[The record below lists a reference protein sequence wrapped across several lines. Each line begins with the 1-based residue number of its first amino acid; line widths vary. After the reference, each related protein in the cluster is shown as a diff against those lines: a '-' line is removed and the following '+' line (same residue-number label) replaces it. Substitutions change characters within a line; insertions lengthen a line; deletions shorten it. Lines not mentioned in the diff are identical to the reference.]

1 MPPYEQKR
9 NSRQI
14 LLKIVSSDEQKR
26 NSPQILLKIV
36 SSDEQKRNSRQIL
49 LKIVGKIEGALTRVL
64 FGTLS
69 DFLEGWVQTWHFSR
83 FCQV

>member
-36 SSDEQKRNSRQIL
+36 
-49 LKIVGKIEGALTRVL
+49 GKIL
-64 FGTLS
+64 FGIRMQEPVS
-69 DFLEGWVQTWHFSR
+69 G
-83 FCQV
+83 

>member
-36 SSDEQKRNSRQIL
+36 GKKYCLGYECRSR
-49 LKIVGKIEGALTRVL
+49 
-64 FGTLS
+64 
-69 DFLEGWVQTWHFSR
+69 
-83 FCQV
+83 